1 MSYETMFKFAFL
13 FVIAVACL
21 TGCGKIIRVRD
32 IATVNGADA
41 THVWFVIYEG
51 NGNDIIVFCDSK
63 SPPNM
68 DMCRKERLGTGGAS
82 VRSARLPP
90 APLYRIP
97 SQKEKESLRQYFDE

>member
-1 MSYETMFKFAFL
+1 MSYKTMFKFAFL

-21 TGCGKIIRVRD
+21 TGCGRRHRP
-32 IATVNGADA
+32 AVNGADA

-68 DMCRKERLGTGGAS
+68 DMCRKERLGTGGAGW
-82 VRSARLPP
+82 R
-90 APLYRIP
+90 
-97 SQKEKESLRQYFDE
+97 